1 MHKNT
6 PPSIIH
12 ISYLTSDT
20 CPPSQTMPS
29 SDTIAS
35 SLGKLKIDDKIKSR
49 KAEPAESWEDEVG
62 EEEEEDGSANHNNDD
77 NNQEDEGRKSISTP
91 IRPNFPGPPPPTPS
105 SPTEAQKRDLQ
116 YQNFGPLSYYD
127 TGTPPSSSSLSRGN
141 SNSGGGGDTPPE
153 RRPDKTTAVA
163 SRLIAAGLGQRAPK
177 RTPEQREYDQAMKV
191 QEKKKR
197 DKAKAE
203 EEQKRRDTEAAKK
216 AIWDD

>member
-29 SDTIAS
+29 ADTIAS

-62 EEEEEDGSANHNNDD
+62 EEEEDNSANNNNDD
-77 NNQEDEGRKSISTP
+77 NNLEEEDRKSISTP

-127 TGTPPSSSSLSRGN
+127 TGTPPSSASLSRGN
-141 SNSGGGGDTPPE
+141 SNSGGSGDTPPE

>member
-29 SDTIAS
+29 PDTIAS

-77 NNQEDEGRKSISTP
+77 NNQEEEDRKDISTP

-141 SNSGGGGDTPPE
+141 SNSGGSGDTPPE

>member
-1 MHKNT
+1 
-6 PPSIIH
+6 
-12 ISYLTSDT
+12 
-20 CPPSQTMPS
+20 MPS
-29 SDTIAS
+29 PDTIAS

-62 EEEEEDGSANHNNDD
+62 EEEEEEEDNSANNNDDD
-77 NNQEDEGRKSISTP
+77 NNQEEEDRKSISTP

-127 TGTPPSSSSLSRGN
+127 TGTPPPSSSLSRGS
-141 SNSGGGGDTPPE
+141 SNSGGSGDTPPE

>member
-1 MHKNT
+1 MHKDT
-6 PPSIIH
+6 PPSITH

-29 SDTIAS
+29 PDTIAS

-77 NNQEDEGRKSISTP
+77 NNQEEEDRKNISTP

-127 TGTPPSSSSLSRGN
+127 TGTPPSSSLSRGN
-141 SNSGGGGDTPPE
+141 SNSGGSGDTPPE